1 METSAVIEIGAN
13 TIKASKHELR
23 FLKAILDKL
32 EMPYIL
38 DDISF
43 HNTLFD
49 LNRMKTIRNT
59 NAWKVEKDG
68 SISLNNRFGH
78 GGHFDYR
85 YLRMPQLI
93 EFQFADLDI
102 LTNEEYDFLG
112 YIIYEAETIPAVSEK
127 SLSTTNRRR
136 I

>member
-1 METSAVIEIGAN
+1 VATSAIIKIGVN

-32 EMPYIL
+32 ELPYIL

-43 HNTLFD
+43 HNTLLD
-49 LNRMKTIRNT
+49 LNKVKTIHNT
-59 NAWKVEKDG
+59 SVWKVEEDG
-68 SISLNNRFGH
+68 SINLKNRFGH
-78 GGHFDYR
+78 NGRFDYR

-102 LTNEEYDFLG
+102 LTNEEYDFLD
-112 YIIYEAETIPAVSEK
+112 YIIYEAETIPVVLEK
-127 SLSTTNRRR
+127 SLLTTN
-136 I
+136 

>member
-1 METSAVIEIGAN
+1 M
-13 TIKASKHELR
+13 
-23 FLKAILDKL
+23 
-32 EMPYIL
+32 
-38 DDISF
+38 
-43 HNTLFD
+43 
-49 LNRMKTIRNT
+49 
-59 NAWKVEKDG
+59 
-68 SISLNNRFGH
+68 NNRFGH
-78 GGHFDYR
+78 GGHFYYR